1 MVGEL
6 VDIEEDRLWNVSR
19 NVSGAGIDRGN
30 DAGRRKRGVQDD
42 DAGIVE
48 SAGEPGGC
56 DERIHGDQLSEF
68 RCHASKPTAPLP
80 SAANPSKVNHTLLLC
95 DLE

>member
-6 VDIEEDRLWNVSR
+6 VDIEEDRPRNVSR
-19 NVSGAGIDRGN
+19 NVSGAGIDRGS
-30 DAGRRKRGVQDD
+30 DAGWRKRGVQDD

-56 DERIHGDQLSEF
+56 DERVHGNKLTSSRYPGALDRGF
-68 RCHASKPTAPLP
+68 
-80 SAANPSKVNHTLLLC
+80 KVG
-95 DLE
+95 